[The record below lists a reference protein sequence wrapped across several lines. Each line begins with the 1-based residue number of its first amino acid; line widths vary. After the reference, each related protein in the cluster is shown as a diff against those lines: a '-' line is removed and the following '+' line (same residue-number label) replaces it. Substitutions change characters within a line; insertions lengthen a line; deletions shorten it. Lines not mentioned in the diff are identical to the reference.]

1 MAVLEFKYGD
11 AERGKTIFEGIV
23 DSYPKRLDV
32 WGVYIDQVA
41 KENDVQGVRCVV
53 YHADDCC

>member
-41 KENDVQGVRCVV
+41 KENDIQGVR
-53 YHADDCC
+53 